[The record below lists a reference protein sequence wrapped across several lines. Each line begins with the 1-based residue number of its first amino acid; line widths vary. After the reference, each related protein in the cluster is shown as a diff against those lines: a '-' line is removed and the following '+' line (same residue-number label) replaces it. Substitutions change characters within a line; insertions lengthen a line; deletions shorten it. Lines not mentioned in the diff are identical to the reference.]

1 MQQKQELTF
10 TTKITAPTHIRSS
23 DMSGAQ
29 GCKLHFHYWSSFQ
42 HRGAWACVL
51 QHDTIHTCTCFLQ
64 LFLFP
69 PIVSETGCDSAQIY
83 SVSWTTNH
91 PALSNSQ
98 PQPPYCTPNPGERG
112 GPHSCY
118 GQVRSTELGVSLLCF
133 TTFTLCLFFQFNC
146 RNFKDSSPPVQANGK
161 SPRSLMWFLGATI
174 QNTPVI
180 VLFFFFFFHFQ
191 TVTQQSSIENMKES
205 NQVSIKNSASVED
218 TILWNT
224 LDRWTM
230 TDKQ

>member
-10 TTKITAPTHIRSS
+10 TSKITTPTHIRSS

-29 GCKLHFHYWSSFQ
+29 RHKLHFHYWSSFQ
-42 HRGAWACVL
+42 HRGAWASVFCSM
-51 QHDTIHTCTCFLQ
+51 TPYTPAPASSNYFC
-64 LFLFP
+64 FP
-69 PIVSETGCDSAQIY
+69 PIVSETGRDSAQIY

-98 PQPPYCTPNPGERG
+98 LQPPYSTPNAGEQG

-118 GQVRSTELGVSLLCF
+118 DQVRSTELGVSLLCF

-180 VLFFFFFFHFQ
+180 VFFFF
-191 TVTQQSSIENMKES
+191 TSR
-205 NQVSIKNSASVED
+205 
-218 TILWNT
+218 L
-224 LDRWTM
+224 
-230 TDKQ
+230 